1 MGLDRFAWQE
11 EFYMADGMERSGGSR
26 TIVIILVVVAVLA
39 VLAYALGLFNVDASG
54 DLKAPDVDVAVEGGE
69 VPSMQVETA
78 DIDVGSTTE
87 TVDLPEVN
95 VTTTEEEIR
104 LPTVDVTPAG
114 DDGSANK

>member
-1 MGLDRFAWQE
+1 
-11 EFYMADGMERSGGSR
+11 MADGIDRGGGSR

-69 VPSMQVETA
+69 LPSMQVETA

-87 TVDLPEVN
+87 TVNVPEVN
-95 VTTTEEEIR
+95 VTTNEEQIK
-104 LPTVDVTPAG
+104 LPTIDVTPAG
-114 DDGSANK
+114 DDGSTKK

>member
-1 MGLDRFAWQE
+1 
-11 EFYMADGMERSGGSR
+11 MADGMDRGGGSR

-69 VPSMQVETA
+69 MPDVQVETA
-78 DIDVGSTTE
+78 DIDIGSTTE
-87 TVDLPEVN
+87 TVEVPEVN
-95 VTTTEEEIR
+95 VTTEEQEIR
-104 LPTVDVTPAG
+104 LPTVDVTPAN

>member
-1 MGLDRFAWQE
+1 
-11 EFYMADGMERSGGSR
+11 MADGMDRGGGSR

-69 VPSMQVETA
+69 MPNLQVETA
-78 DIDVGSTTE
+78 DIDVGTRTE
-87 TVDLPEVN
+87 TVELPEVN
-95 VTTTEEEIR
+95 VTTSEEQIK